1 MGRVALLIV
10 LLASVAKP
18 ASACPPGPCNKYRH
32 MVPDRTVQALAV
44 GYTRRITARMPR
56 LSRDRIAAMLTGSIW
71 DPVYAPAAPNVRT
84 IPPPSIRFAFARNVR
99 RPARDNIR
107 TVLIRRIEFRDR
119 QALIEV
125 DGEVFVL
132 ERCDLDIPDACLNLR
147 TDLNFDED
155 DEPVA
160 DTQFAKPPR

>member
-1 MGRVALLIV
+1 MVRVALLIA
-10 LLASVAKP
+10 LIAGVANP

-44 GYTRRITARMPR
+44 GYTRRITVRMPR
-56 LSRDRIAAMLTGSIW
+56 LSRDRVAAVLTGSIW
-71 DPVYAPAAPNVRT
+71 DPVYAPAGPNVRT

-107 TVLIRRIEFRDR
+107 TVLIRRIEFRNR
-119 QALIEV
+119 EALIEV
-125 DGEVFVL
+125 DGQVFVL
-132 ERCDLDIPDACLNLR
+132 ERCDQGMPDACLNLR
-147 TDLNFDED
+147 ADASFDDD
-155 DEPVA
+155 DEPIA